1 MHQIKPATC
10 RPITGT
16 VPMERA
22 AQAIANARLYGV
34 DTFIQPK
41 DICDGNKKLNMSF
54 VAQLFNT
61 CHGLTVT
68 EEERAAFDLSSLD
81 LDDAGDNREER
92 VLRMWINSLNMED
105 VYVQNL
111 FADLDDGIIILKLV
125 NEIRPGTVEWRRFLC
140 CLFINNIFH

>member
-1 MHQIKPATC
+1 MHQIKPTTC
-10 RPITGT
+10 RLVSGT
-16 VPMERA
+16 VPLERA
-22 AQAIANARLYGV
+22 TQVISTARVYGV

-68 EEERAAFDLSSLD
+68 EEQRAAFDLSSLD

-92 VLRMWINSLNMED
+92 VLRMWINSLNLES
-105 VYVQNL
+105 VYVNNL
-111 FADLDDGIIILKLV
+111 FGDLDDGVVILKLV
-125 NEIRPGTVEWRRFLC
+125 DEIRPGTVEWRR
-140 CLFINNIFH
+140 